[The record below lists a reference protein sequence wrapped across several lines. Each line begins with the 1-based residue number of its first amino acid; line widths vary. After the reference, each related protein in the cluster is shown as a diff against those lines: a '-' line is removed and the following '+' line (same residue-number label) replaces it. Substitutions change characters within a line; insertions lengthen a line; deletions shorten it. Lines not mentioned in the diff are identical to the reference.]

1 MMATPACKE
10 EISKEWLQ
18 VILTQYESRSKPKTS
33 VAVTSFEV
41 NPGVGP
47 GENFSSQLLKIVVET
62 QVSHGDQEEHT
73 AKTYN
78 LLAKFMQ
85 GNGFIREMGK
95 TTNAPLKE
103 IMIYSDVIPA
113 LNQFQSERGD
123 GSNQVD
129 IPGFVHGVCVEG
141 EYVLVMEDIRLS
153 GYMNNNKTKGLSYK
167 QILMATEKLATVHA
181 VSYAYN
187 KFHDFTNKFPPF
199 RYLEIVPRQFPLF
212 VMTFYDLCIKHLEK
226 VKYNEKTLEKLRTN
240 RAAVKRRIKSL
251 LLPQNQKIK
260 CLCHGDYWN
269 NNFMFRSDRADGL
282 SDPDAIMLVDWGNT
296 QWYTPVLDLQYLIHT
311 STQLDFRREHREEI
325 LQHYHSVFT
334 TVTTK
339 LGAPVPSW
347 TFNVFKE
354 ECQKARI
361 FGVVM
366 GMTVNLIT
374 LSKQN
379 QTGPLVQTKP
389 VNSSSLGWRISC
401 RLGKIM
407 APLFLSKM
415 MQPLTRAFLSKWM
428 EPNFNEL
435 TTGKN
440 EILNQRFYDLLVEA
454 DADGVFDI

>member
-1 MMATPACKE
+1 MATPACKE

-129 IPGFVHGVCVEG
+129 IPGFVHGVCVE
-141 EYVLVMEDIRLS
+141 
-153 GYMNNNKTKGLSYK
+153 
-167 QILMATEKLATVHA
+167 
-181 VSYAYN
+181 
-187 KFHDFTNKFPPF
+187 
-199 RYLEIVPRQFPLF
+199 
-212 VMTFYDLCIKHLEK
+212 EK

-334 TVTTK
+334 AVTTK